1 MCAFG
6 APKKVSDPHPQ
17 KNAHRHKTL
26 SSQGVHS
33 PSDIVGELGLQTPA
47 LKENG
52 FTEQVL
58 FKFYFGCVT
67 QKKS

>member
-33 PSDIVGELGLQTPA
+33 PSDIVGELGL
-47 LKENG
+47 
-52 FTEQVL
+52 
-58 FKFYFGCVT
+58 
-67 QKKS
+67 